1 VKLLGAAVRLGAL
14 LAPFVVPLAGC
25 GASTAMQVFDSDPDV
40 ITINREAQLAYE
52 GGENAKA
59 EALYKS
65 LVRKMPN
72 DADTWFRLGNL
83 YARSNRPDEAANA
96 YQRSLL
102 ADSGNARA
110 WHNLGVIRLRQA
122 WASMLQ
128 AQELLKPDSALY
140 KSVDQMLKE
149 LGKMPVVDADGKT
162 APATLAK
169 PAAAAAEKKP

>member
-1 VKLLGAAVRLGAL
+1 MKREFLFISLL
-14 LAPFVVPLAGC
+14 FLAGC
-25 GASTAMQVFDSDPDV
+25 GASAVIQTFDNDPDV

-72 DADTWFRLGNL
+72 DAETWFRLGNL

-96 YQRSLL
+96 YQRALI
-102 ADSGNARA
+102 ADNANPRA

-122 WASMLQ
+122 WAAMMQ
-128 AQELLKPDSALY
+128 AQEYLKPDTPLY
-140 KSVDQMLKE
+140 QAVDLVLKQLE
-149 LGKMPVVDADGKT
+149 KMPIVDADGK
-162 APATLAK
+162 AT
-169 PAAAAAEKKP
+169 PAAQKQPAAGAAAPAAEKKP

>member
-1 VKLLGAAVRLGAL
+1 ML
-14 LAPFVVPLAGC
+14 
-25 GASTAMQVFDSDPDV
+25 DNDPDV

-72 DADTWFRLGNL
+72 DAETWFRLGNL
-83 YARSNRPDEAANA
+83 YARANRPDEAANA
-96 YQRSLL
+96 YQRSLI
-102 ADSGNARA
+102 ANNANPRA

-128 AQELLKPDSALY
+128 ARDGLKPGTPLY
-140 KSVDQMLKE
+140 ESVERVLGE
-149 LGKMPVVDADGKT
+149 LEKMPIVDADGKA
-162 APATLAK
+162 AP
-169 PAAAAAEKKP
+169 AAEKKP

>member
-1 VKLLGAAVRLGAL
+1 MARGGVKREFLFIGLL
-14 LAPFVVPLAGC
+14 FVAGC
-25 GASTAMQVFDSDPDV
+25 GPGKAMQVFDNDPDV

-52 GGENAKA
+52 GGESAKA

-72 DADTWFRLGNL
+72 DAETWFRLGNL

-102 ADSGNARA
+102 SDSANARA
-110 WHNLGVIRLRQA
+110 WHNLGVVRLRQA

-128 AQELLKPDSALY
+128 AQELLKPDTPLY
-140 KSVDQMLKE
+140 QSVDEMLKE
-149 LGKMPVVDADGKT
+149 LGKLPVVDADGKA

-169 PAAAAAEKKP
+169 PAAGAGDKKP